1 MPTSCGSPDKQAS
14 GDDEGR
20 RAQRA
25 RDIGLFRY
33 VLIRSAADPGLTTR
47 QRGPLVRALA
57 EAEHVGPFGDRV
69 RVSRVSLDRWIRAW
83 RAGGFDALVP
93 STRHAEPRM
102 GASVLELAA
111 ALKREVPA
119 RTAAQVPRSWPS
131 MPARRPRRGP
141 CNDTSP
147 AWS

>member
-1 MPTSCGSPDKQAS
+1 MGHKQAS

-69 RVSRVSLDRWIRAW
+69 RDAPMDVK
-83 RAGGFDALVP
+83 AG
-93 STRHAEPRM
+93 
-102 GASVLELAA
+102 
-111 ALKREVPA
+111 
-119 RTAAQVPRSWPS
+119 
-131 MPARRPRRGP
+131 
-141 CNDTSP
+141 
-147 AWS
+147 